1 MSAKR
6 GIISLVAR
14 DYQYVIAEAT
24 RTLSLRSDAI
34 YEGRDGLWKGEAI
47 VKRCEAP
54 CSVAVDLF
62 IGTTDDGRDHL
73 LVPDLSADKRFSRMD
88 PVARAPFMKFYVA
101 VPLRSPKGLVIGSF
115 CIVDDTPRD
124 GISDAE
130 LAFMK
135 DMSLTIMAHMEAK
148 RAKQQHG
155 RAEGMIRG
163 LGLYV
168 EGKSS
173 LREWWLNTGYRAD
186 KLQVEE
192 KIRRGESM
200 NHQVNQLFGIQ
211 DLPGALSHGS
221 ISRIPS
227 GESSQKK
234 EDNDIYS
241 PSGVQDLP
249 GVLST
254 GTMSR
259 VPSRMPSQRKEDN
272 DNFIQRGSQA
282 GESIKPDENG
292 SPLDANSTIM
302 TTSPLRAASLEIT
315 LTDAQADV
323 VRVLTQESS
332 TLSETPVPDDLGIER
347 SYSAGP
353 VDETS
358 GARLQEAVLSK
369 TLMESLARASN
380 LIRES
385 ISVDGVLFLDASVG
399 TFGGSS
405 KKADLG
411 FRGPS
416 ARDAEVLPISSSSS
430 RHSSGDDAHKRFVL
444 TKQKSE

>member
-1 MSAKR
+1 LNARR

-14 DYQYVIAEAT
+14 DYQYVTAEAT
-24 RTLSLRSDAI
+24 KTLSLRSDAI
-34 YEGRDGLWKGEAI
+34 YEGYDGLWKGEAI
-47 VKRCEAP
+47 VKRREAP
-54 CSVAVDLF
+54 CSIAVDLF
-62 IGTTDDGRDHL
+62 IGTTDDRQDHL
-73 LVPDLSADKRFSRMD
+73 LVPDLSADKRFRRMD

-101 VPLRSPKGLVIGSF
+101 VPLRSPKGFVIGSF
-115 CIVDDTPRD
+115 CVVDDNPRD

-135 DMSLTIMAHMEAK
+135 DISSTIMAHMEAK

-155 RAEGMIRG
+155 RADSMIRG

-211 DLPGALSHGS
+211 DLRGASSHGS

-227 GESSQKK
+227 RESSQKK

-241 PSGVQDLP
+241 QSGVQDSP
-249 GVLST
+249 T

-259 VPSRMPSQRKEDN
+259 VPSRVPSQRKEDN

-282 GESIKPDENG
+282 EESIKPDGNG
-292 SPLDANSTIM
+292 PLLDANSAIM
-302 TTSPLRAASLEIT
+302 TTSPLRAGSLEIT
-315 LTDAQADV
+315 LTDEQADV

-332 TLSETPVPDDLGIER
+332 TFSQTPVPDDVGIGR

-385 ISVDGVLFLDASVG
+385 IAVDGVLFLDASVG

-416 ARDAEVLPISSSSS
+416 ARDAGALPISSSSS

-444 TKQKSE
+444 TEQKS

>member
-1 MSAKR
+1 LNAKR

-14 DYQYVIAEAT
+14 DYQYVTAEAT
-24 RTLSLRSDAI
+24 KTMSLRSDTI
-34 YEGRDGLWKGEAI
+34 FEGDDGLWKGEAI
-47 VKRCEAP
+47 VKRREAP
-54 CSVAVDLF
+54 CSIAVDLF
-62 IGTTDDGRDHL
+62 IGTTDDRQDHL
-73 LVPDLSADKRFSRMD
+73 LVPDLSADKRFHRMD

-135 DMSLTIMAHMEAK
+135 DMSSTIMAHMEAK

-155 RAEGMIRG
+155 RADSMIRG

-173 LREWWLNTGYRAD
+173 LREWWLSTGYKSD

-192 KIRRGESM
+192 KMRRGESM
-200 NHQVNQLFGIQ
+200 NHQANQLFGIQ
-211 DLPGALSHGS
+211 DLPGASSHGS
-221 ISRIPS
+221 TSRLPS
-227 GESSQKK
+227 RESSQRK

-241 PSGVQDLP
+241 QTGVQDSS

-254 GTMSR
+254 VTMSL
-259 VPSRMPSQRKEDN
+259 VPSRVPSQRKEDN

-282 GESIKPDENG
+282 GESINPDGNG
-292 SPLDANSTIM
+292 SLLDANSTIM
-302 TTSPLRAASLEIT
+302 TTSPLRTASLEIT
-315 LTDAQADV
+315 LTDEQAEV

-332 TLSETPVPDDLGIER
+332 TFSQTPVPDDLGIER

-416 ARDAEVLPISSSSS
+416 ARDDGALPVSSSSS
-430 RHSSGDDAHKRFVL
+430 RHSSGDDAHKRFAL